1 MKNWN
6 KRNEP
11 ISERLRDDIQIHYVN
26 NNHTLMYNP
35 RTQETGLILDVFVVD
50 IELDTDVD
58 EDRFVEYTVA
68 DDLRKDW
75 SVDLDDDCDS
85 RRQRQMCIRDRTNNR
100 NEN

>member
-6 KRNEP
+6 NKEEP
-11 ISERLRDDIQIHYVN
+11 ISERLRDEQQIHYVN

-50 IELDTDVD
+50 IELEEDED
-58 EDRFVEYTVA
+58 EDRYVEYTVA

-75 SVDLDDDCDS
+75 SADLDQEGWIWQD
-85 RRQRQMCIRDRTNNR
+85 QMETT
-100 NEN
+100 

>member
-6 KRNEP
+6 KKDEP

-75 SVDLDDDCDS
+75 SVDLDDDGWIWQD
-85 RRQRQMCIRDRTNNR
+85 QMETK
-100 NEN
+100 

>member
-6 KRNEP
+6 NKEEP
-11 ISERLRDDIQIHYVN
+11 ISERLRDEQQIHYVN

-75 SVDLDDDCDS
+75 SVDLDDDGWIWQD
-85 RRQRQMCIRDRTNNR
+85 QMETT
-100 NEN
+100 

>member
-6 KRNEP
+6 KKDEP

-75 SVDLDDDCDS
+75 SVDLDDDGWIWQD
-85 RRQRQMCIRDRTNNR
+85 QMEIK
-100 NEN
+100 

>member
-6 KRNEP
+6 KREEP
-11 ISERLRDDIQIHYVN
+11 ISERLRDDVQIHYVN

-50 IELDTDVD
+50 IELDIDVD

-75 SVDLDDDCDS
+75 SVDLDDDGWIWQD
-85 RRQRQMCIRDRTNNR
+85 QMETK
-100 NEN
+100 

>member
-6 KRNEP
+6 NRNEP

-75 SVDLDDDCDS
+75 SVDLDDDGWIWQD
-85 RRQRQMCIRDRTNNR
+85 QMETK
-100 NEN
+100 

>member
-6 KRNEP
+6 KKEEP
-11 ISERLRDDIQIHYVN
+11 ISERLRDDTQIHYVN

-35 RTQETGLILDVFVVD
+35 RTQETGLILDVFIVD
-50 IELDTDVD
+50 IELEEDVD

-75 SVDLDDDCDS
+75 SVDLDDDGWIWQD
-85 RRQRQMCIRDRTNNR
+85 QMETK
-100 NEN
+100 

>member
-75 SVDLDDDCDS
+75 SVDLDDDGWIWQD
-85 RRQRQMCIRDRTNNR
+85 QMETK
-100 NEN
+100 

>member
-6 KRNEP
+6 KRDEP

-75 SVDLDDDCDS
+75 SVDLDDDGWIWQD
-85 RRQRQMCIRDRTNNR
+85 QMETK
-100 NEN
+100 

>member
-6 KRNEP
+6 NKEEP
-11 ISERLRDDIQIHYVN
+11 ISERLRDEQQIHYVN

-75 SVDLDDDCDS
+75 SVDLDDDGWIWQD
-85 RRQRQMCIRDRTNNR
+85 QM
-100 NEN
+100 EMK

>member
-6 KRNEP
+6 NRDEP

-75 SVDLDDDCDS
+75 SVDLDDDGWIWQD
-85 RRQRQMCIRDRTNNR
+85 QMETK
-100 NEN
+100 

>member
-6 KRNEP
+6 NKEEP
-11 ISERLRDDIQIHYVN
+11 ISERLRDEQQIHYVN

-75 SVDLDDDCDS
+75 SVDLDDDGWIWQD
-85 RRQRQMCIRDRTNNR
+85 QMETK
-100 NEN
+100 

>member
-6 KRNEP
+6 KKDEP

-35 RTQETGLILDVFVVD
+35 TTKETGLILDVFIVD
-50 IELDTDVD
+50 IELEEDVD

-75 SVDLDDDCDS
+75 SVDLDDDGWIWQD
-85 RRQRQMCIRDRTNNR
+85 QM
-100 NEN
+100 EAK

>member
-6 KRNEP
+6 KREEP

-35 RTQETGLILDVFVVD
+35 RTKETGLILDVFVVD
-50 IELDTDVD
+50 VELEEDAD

-68 DDLRKDW
+68 DDYRKDW
-75 SVDLDDDCDS
+75 SVDLDDDGWIWQD
-85 RRQRQMCIRDRTNNR
+85 QMETK
-100 NEN
+100 

>member
-6 KRNEP
+6 KREEP

-35 RTQETGLILDVFVVD
+35 RTKETGLILDVFVVD
-50 IELDTDVD
+50 IELEEDAD

-68 DDLRKDW
+68 DDYRKDW
-75 SVDLDDDCDS
+75 SVDLDDDGWIWQD
-85 RRQRQMCIRDRTNNR
+85 QMETK
-100 NEN
+100 

>member
-6 KRNEP
+6 KKDEP

-50 IELDTDVD
+50 IELDIDVD

-75 SVDLDDDCDS
+75 SVDLDDDGWIWQD
-85 RRQRQMCIRDRTNNR
+85 QMETK
-100 NEN
+100 

>member
-6 KRNEP
+6 KREEP

-35 RTQETGLILDVFVVD
+35 RTHETGLILDVFVVD

-75 SVDLDDDCDS
+75 SVDLDDDGWIWQD
-85 RRQRQMCIRDRTNNR
+85 QMETK
-100 NEN
+100 

>member
-6 KRNEP
+6 KKDEP

-50 IELDTDVD
+50 IELEEDVD

-75 SVDLDDDCDS
+75 SVDLDDDGWIWQD
-85 RRQRQMCIRDRTNNR
+85 QMETK
-100 NEN
+100 

>member
-6 KRNEP
+6 KRDEP
-11 ISERLRDDIQIHYVN
+11 ISERLRDDRQIHYVN

-75 SVDLDDDCDS
+75 SVDLDDDGWIWQD
-85 RRQRQMCIRDRTNNR
+85 QMETK
-100 NEN
+100 

>member
-6 KRNEP
+6 KREEP

-35 RTQETGLILDVFVVD
+35 RTKETGLILDVFVVD

-68 DDLRKDW
+68 DDYRKDW
-75 SVDLDDDCDS
+75 SVDLDDDGWIWQD
-85 RRQRQMCIRDRTNNR
+85 QMETK
-100 NEN
+100 

>member
-6 KRNEP
+6 NQDEP
-11 ISERLRDDIQIHYVN
+11 ISERLRDEQQIHYVN

-75 SVDLDDDCDS
+75 SVDLDDDGWIWQD
-85 RRQRQMCIRDRTNNR
+85 QMETK
-100 NEN
+100 

>member
-6 KRNEP
+6 KREEP
-11 ISERLRDDIQIHYVN
+11 ISERLRDDQQIHYVN

-75 SVDLDDDCDS
+75 SVDLDDDGWIWQD
-85 RRQRQMCIRDRTNNR
+85 QMETK
-100 NEN
+100 

>member
-6 KRNEP
+6 KKDEP

-35 RTQETGLILDVFVVD
+35 TTKETGLILDVFVVD
-50 IELDTDVD
+50 IELEEDVD

-75 SVDLDDDCDS
+75 SVDLDDDGWIWQD
-85 RRQRQMCIRDRTNNR
+85 QM
-100 NEN
+100 EAK

>member
-6 KRNEP
+6 KRDEP

-35 RTQETGLILDVFVVD
+35 RTKETGLILDVFVVD

-75 SVDLDDDCDS
+75 SVDLDDDGWIWQD
-85 RRQRQMCIRDRTNNR
+85 QMETK
-100 NEN
+100 

>member
-6 KRNEP
+6 KREEP

-35 RTQETGLILDVFVVD
+35 RTKETGLILDVFVVD
-50 IELDTDVD
+50 IELEEDVD

-68 DDLRKDW
+68 DDYRKDW
-75 SVDLDDDCDS
+75 SVDLDDDGWIWQD
-85 RRQRQMCIRDRTNNR
+85 QMETK
-100 NEN
+100 